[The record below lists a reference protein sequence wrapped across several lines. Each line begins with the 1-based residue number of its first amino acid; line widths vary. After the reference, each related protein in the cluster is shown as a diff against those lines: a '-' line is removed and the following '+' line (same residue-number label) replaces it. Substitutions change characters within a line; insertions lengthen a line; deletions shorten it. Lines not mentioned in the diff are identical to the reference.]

1 MLRLPT
7 IFVLIQGRPLKV
19 YLSTFDKSVNA
30 LVAKTTKEARSSGS
44 TMSVETPKAPSQIQ
58 LITKS
63 QPILYLLTQPIL
75 TGRLANWLIQL
86 SQYDITCINPIT
98 IKGQAVVDLLSKFS
112 NEVLGGEVAT
122 TQEIEEELTLYFDGS
137 STAEGVE
144 AGIVLRDDKSHHM
157 VFSFKLDF
165 QCTDNT
171 AEYKAY
177 IIGLAMAKE
186 VSCMENQLA
195 DALAIIALRMPMVEN
210 PFNIH
215 IVRKEQ
221 PIYRGCKSVLLELLD
236 HADWREILA
245 MCVSDKEAYH
255 RLREIHDRTCGHTS
269 HVSLYCQVQR
279 GRYYWPHM
287 AQQSIEFQ
295 QQCVS
300 CQRTYYQN
308 EECFFAENV
317 QDWHHPYMEYF
328 AEGIWPESLKDVHNL
343 KRSLSK
349 FFMDSRVLFHT
360 NFTGEPI
367 RCLSVHASLIHSHPN
382 LLQDMKT
389 PWLFHTWDLDLIGP
403 IHHSSEGYIWILVA
417 IEYFTKWVE
426 AVPFRKATARV
437 FTVGQMVLRALD
449 HVRKNIAGPSK
460 FAANWEGPFIVTKAL
475 DNRYYHL
482 KTHKGESLLDPVNA
496 KWLKPYYC

>member
-157 VFSFKLDF
+157 
-165 QCTDNT
+165 
-171 AEYKAY
+171 
-177 IIGLAMAKE
+177 

-367 RCLSVHASLIHSHPN
+367 RCLSVRIRP
-382 LLQDMKT
+382 
-389 PWLFHTWDLDLIGP
+389 
-403 IHHSSEGYIWILVA
+403 
-417 IEYFTKWVE
+417 
-426 AVPFRKATARV
+426 
-437 FTVGQMVLRALD
+437 RALD